1 MRTKVVNSKGCHA
14 FDGKKQRCLLFLF
27 VRKFCVRQK
36 QDASAVR
43 KKKRKT
49 NQGYTVNCK

>member
-1 MRTKVVNSKGCHA
+1 MRTKVVKGCHA